1 MTANLHLFLAFL
13 AGLLSFLSPCI
24 LPLIPSYLSFIGGIS
39 LLELQRNR
47 TMRFSIFL
55 QTLFFVLGFSV
66 IFITLGVLFSSTGG
80 ILGNAVQL
88 INIIAGSIVILL
100 GFNFIFDFWKIL
112 NREKRVHIERKP
124 RGFVG
129 SILLGM
135 AFGGGWTPCVGPILA
150 SILILAGSSGKMLSG
165 IFLLI
170 AYSAGLGLPFLLAGL
185 FFSQFAR
192 QLEKIK
198 PHLNRIRIASGIF
211 LIMIGILIL
220 SGRLQ
225 RLNIFLFSSAYTLQ
239 AWQENSPLLSRL
251 VLSALSIIPFLLLLL
266 SYIRKVRKLSRQEEL
281 ALKKI
286 IMPGRIIFLSIFLL
300 LSILTL
306 SGTLNIV
313 TLISYWFTFQGI

>member
-1 MTANLHLFLAFL
+1 MTANLHLSLAFL

-39 LLELQRNR
+39 FTELQRSR

-66 IFITLGVLFSSTGG
+66 VFIALGVLFSSTGG

-88 INIIAGSIVILL
+88 VNIIAGSVVILL

-112 NREKRVHIERKP
+112 NREKRVHIDRKP
-124 RGFVG
+124 VGFLG

-150 SILILAGSSGKMLSG
+150 SILILAGSSGNMLSG

-192 QLEKIK
+192 QMEKIK

-220 SGRLQ
+220 LGRLQ
-225 RLNIFLFSSAYTLQ
+225 RLNIFLFSSAYALQ
-239 AWQENSPLLSRL
+239 AWQESSPLLSRM
-251 VLSALSIIPFLLLLL
+251 VLSALFLIPFILLLF
-266 SYIRKVRKLSRQEEL
+266 SYIHKVKKVRRQEKL
-281 ALKKI
+281 PYKKL
-286 IMPGRIIFLSIFLL
+286 IMPGRIIFLSVFLL
-300 LSILTL
+300 LSVLTL
-306 SGTLNIV
+306 SGTLNIAAI
-313 TLISYWFTFQGI
+313 ISYWFTFQGI

>member
-1 MTANLHLFLAFL
+1 MTANLHLSLAFL

-39 LLELQRNR
+39 FLELQRSR
-47 TMRFSIFL
+47 TKRLSIFL

-66 IFITLGVLFSSTGG
+66 VFIALGVLFSSTGG

-88 INIIAGSIVILL
+88 VNIIAGGVVILL

-112 NREKRVHIERKP
+112 NREKRVHIDRKP
-124 RGFVG
+124 GGFLG

-135 AFGGGWTPCVGPILA
+135 AFVAGWTPCVGPILA

-192 QLEKIK
+192 QMEKIK

-220 SGRLQ
+220 LGRLQ
-225 RLNIFLFSSAYTLQ
+225 RLNIFLFSSAYNLQ
-239 AWQENSPLLSRL
+239 AWQESSPLLSRL
-251 VLSALSIIPFLLLLL
+251 VFSALFLIPFLLLLF
-266 SYIRKVRKLSRQEEL
+266 SYIRKARKVCAQEKL
-281 ALKKI
+281 PLKKL
-286 IMPGRIIFLSIFLL
+286 IMPVRIIFLTIFLL
-300 LSILTL
+300 LGVLSL

-313 TLISYWFTFQGI
+313 AIISYWFTFQGI

>member
-1 MTANLHLFLAFL
+1 MTANLHLSLAFL

-39 LLELQRNR
+39 FLELQRSR
-47 TMRFSIFL
+47 TRRLSIFL

-66 IFITLGVLFSSTGG
+66 VFITLGVLFSSTGG

-88 INIIAGSIVILL
+88 VNIIAGAVVILL

-112 NREKRVHIERKP
+112 NREKRVHIDRKP
-124 RGFVG
+124 PGFLG

-192 QLEKIK
+192 QMEKIK

-220 SGRLQ
+220 LGRLQ

-239 AWQENSPLLSRL
+239 AWQESSPLLSRL
-251 VLSALSIIPFLLLLL
+251 LLSTIFLIPFFLLLF
-266 SYIRKVRKLSRQEEL
+266 SYIRKARKVYEQEKSS
-281 ALKKI
+281 LKKL
-286 IMPGRIIFLSIFLL
+286 IMPGRIIFLTIFLL
-300 LSILTL
+300 LGVLSL
-306 SGTLNIV
+306 SGTVNLV
-313 TLISYWFTFQGI
+313 ELFSLWFTFQGI

>member
-1 MTANLHLFLAFL
+1 MTANLHLSLAFL

-39 LLELQRNR
+39 IFELQRSR
-47 TMRFSIFL
+47 TMRLNIFL
-55 QTLFFVLGFSV
+55 QTLFFVLGFSMV
-66 IFITLGVLFSSTGG
+66 FITLGILFSSTGG

-88 INIIAGSIVILL
+88 VNIIAGSVVILL

-124 RGFVG
+124 GGFLG

-150 SILILAGSSGKMLSG
+150 SILILAGSSGNMLSG

-192 QLEKIK
+192 QMEKIK

-220 SGRLQ
+220 LGRLQ

-239 AWQENSPLLSRL
+239 AWEQSSPLLSRL
-251 VLSALSIIPFLLLLL
+251 VFSALFLIPFFLLLFA
-266 SYIRKVRKLSRQEEL
+266 YIRKARKVREQGKLP
-281 ALKKI
+281 LKKL
-286 IMPGRIIFLSIFLL
+286 IMPGRIIFLTIFLL
-300 LSILTL
+300 LSVLSL
-306 SGTLNIV
+306 SGALNIV
-313 TLISYWFTFQGI
+313 AIISYWFTFQGI

>member
-1 MTANLHLFLAFL
+1 MTANLHLSLAFL

-47 TMRFSIFL
+47 TMRLSIFL

-66 IFITLGVLFSSTGG
+66 VFITLGVLFSSTGG
-80 ILGNAVQL
+80 ILSNAVQL
-88 INIIAGSIVILL
+88 VNIIAGAVVILL
-100 GFNFIFDFWKIL
+100 GFNFIFDFWKIF
-112 NREKRVHIERKP
+112 NREKRVHINRKP
-124 RGFVG
+124 GGFLG

-192 QLEKIK
+192 QMEKIK

-220 SGRLQ
+220 LGRLQ

-239 AWQENSPLLSRL
+239 AWQESSPLLSRL
-251 VLSALSIIPFLLLLL
+251 VLSTLFLIPFFLLLFA
-266 SYIRKVRKLSRQEEL
+266 YIRRANKVRRQEKLS
-281 ALKKI
+281 LKKLI
-286 IMPGRIIFLSIFLL
+286 RPGRIIFLTILL
-300 LSILTL
+300 LLGILTL
-306 SGTLNIV
+306 SGTVNLV
-313 TLISYWFTFQGI
+313 DLLSYWFTFQGI

>member
-1 MTANLHLFLAFL
+1 MTANLHLSLAFL

-39 LLELQRNR
+39 FFELQRSR

-66 IFITLGVLFSSTGG
+66 VFIALGVLFSSTGG

-88 INIIAGSIVILL
+88 VNIIAGAVVILL

-112 NREKRVHIERKP
+112 NREKRVHIDRKP
-124 RGFVG
+124 GGFLG
-129 SILLGM
+129 SLLLGM

-192 QLEKIK
+192 QMEKIK

-220 SGRLQ
+220 LGRLQ

-239 AWQENSPLLSRL
+239 AWQESSPLLSRL
-251 VLSALSIIPFLLLLL
+251 VFSALFLIPFFLLLFLF
-266 SYIRKVRKLSRQEEL
+266 IRKARRVCEQGKLT
-281 ALKKI
+281 LKKL
-286 IMPGRIIFLSIFLL
+286 IMPGRIIFLTIFLL
-300 LSILTL
+300 LSVLSL
-306 SGTLNIV
+306 SGTLDIV
-313 TLISYWFTFQGI
+313 AIISYWFTFQGI

>member
-1 MTANLHLFLAFL
+1 MTANLHLSLAFL

-39 LLELQRNR
+39 FLELQRSR
-47 TMRFSIFL
+47 TMRLNIFL
-55 QTLFFVLGFSV
+55 QTLFFVLGFSMV
-66 IFITLGVLFSSTGG
+66 FITLGILFSSTGG

-88 INIIAGSIVILL
+88 VNIIAGTVVILL

-112 NREKRVHIERKP
+112 SREKRVHIERKP
-124 RGFVG
+124 RGFLG

-150 SILILAGSSGKMLSG
+150 SILILAGSSGNMLSG

-170 AYSAGLGLPFLLAGL
+170 AYSAGLGLPFLMAGL

-192 QLEKIK
+192 QMEKIK

-220 SGRLQ
+220 LGRLQ

-239 AWQENSPLLSRL
+239 AWEQSSPLLSRL
-251 VLSALSIIPFLLLLL
+251 VFSALFLIPFFLLLF
-266 SYIRKVRKLSRQEEL
+266 SYIRKARKVCKQGKLP
-281 ALKKI
+281 LKKL
-286 IMPGRIIFLSIFLL
+286 IMPGRIIFLTIFLL
-300 LSILTL
+300 LSILSL
-306 SGTLNIV
+306 SGALNIAV
-313 TLISYWFTFQGI
+313 IISYWFTFQGI

>member
-1 MTANLHLFLAFL
+1 MTGNLHLSLAFL

-39 LLELQRNR
+39 FLELQSSRR
-47 TMRFSIFL
+47 MRLSIFL

-66 IFITLGVLFSSTGG
+66 VFITLGVLFSSAGG

-88 INIIAGSIVILL
+88 VNIIAGAVVILL

-112 NREKRVHIERKP
+112 NREKRVHIDRKP
-124 RGFVG
+124 GGFLG

-192 QLEKIK
+192 QMEKIK

-220 SGRLQ
+220 LGRLQ

-239 AWQENSPLLSRL
+239 VWQESSPLLSRL
-251 VLSALSIIPFLLLLL
+251 VFSALFLIPFFLLLF
-266 SYIRKVRKLSRQEEL
+266 SYIRKAIKVREQGKLP
-281 ALKKI
+281 LKKL
-286 IMPGRIIFLSIFLL
+286 IMPGRIIFLTIFLL
-300 LSILTL
+300 LSVLSF

-313 TLISYWFTFQGI
+313 AIISYWFTFQGI

>member
-1 MTANLHLFLAFL
+1 MTANLHLSLAFL

-47 TMRFSIFL
+47 TMRLSIFL

-66 IFITLGVLFSSTGG
+66 VFITLGVLFSSTGG
-80 ILGNAVQL
+80 ILSNAVQL
-88 INIIAGSIVILL
+88 VNIIAGAVVILL

-112 NREKRVHIERKP
+112 NREKRVHIDRKP
-124 RGFVG
+124 VGFLG

-150 SILILAGSSGKMLSG
+150 SILILAGSSGKMLNG

-192 QLEKIK
+192 QMEKIK
-198 PHLNRIRIASGIF
+198 PYLNRIRIASGIF

-220 SGRLQ
+220 LGRLQ
-225 RLNIFLFSSAYTLQ
+225 RLNIFLFSSAYTLL
-239 AWQENSPLLSRL
+239 AWQESSPLLSRL
-251 VLSALSIIPFLLLLL
+251 VLSTLFLIPFFLLLFA
-266 SYIRKVRKLSRQEEL
+266 YIRRAKKVRRQGKLS
-281 ALKKI
+281 LKKSI
-286 IMPGRIIFLSIFLL
+286 RPGRIIFLTILL
-300 LSILTL
+300 LLGVFTL
-306 SGTLNIV
+306 SGTLNIGAI
-313 TLISYWFTFQGI
+313 ISYWFTYQGI

>member
-1 MTANLHLFLAFL
+1 MTVNLHLSLAFL

-39 LLELQRNR
+39 LLELQRSR
-47 TMRFSIFL
+47 TMRLSIFL
-55 QTLFFVLGFSV
+55 QSLFFVLGFSV
-66 IFITLGVLFSSTGG
+66 VFITLGVLFSSTGG

-88 INIIAGSIVILL
+88 VNIIAGAVVILL

-112 NREKRVHIERKP
+112 NREKRVHIDRKP
-124 RGFVG
+124 AGFLG

-192 QLEKIK
+192 QMEKIK
-198 PHLNRIRIASGIF
+198 PHLNAIRITSGIF

-220 SGRLQ
+220 LGRLQ

-239 AWQENSPLLSRL
+239 AWQESSPLLSRL
-251 VLSALSIIPFLLLLL
+251 VLSVLFLIPFFLLLFA
-266 SYIRKVRKLSRQEEL
+266 YIRKSRKVCEQGKLP
-281 ALKKI
+281 LKKL
-286 IMPGRIIFLSIFLL
+286 IMPGRIIFLSVFLL
-300 LSILTL
+300 LSVLSL
-306 SGTLNIV
+306 SGTLNIGAI
-313 TLISYWFTFQGI
+313 ISYWFTYQGI

>member
-1 MTANLHLFLAFL
+1 MTANLHLSLAFL

-47 TMRFSIFL
+47 TMRLSIFL

-66 IFITLGVLFSSTGG
+66 VFITLGVLFSSTGG
-80 ILGNAVQL
+80 ILSNAVQL
-88 INIIAGSIVILL
+88 VNIIAGAVVIFL

-112 NREKRVHIERKP
+112 NREKRVHIDRKP
-124 RGFVG
+124 VGFLG

-150 SILILAGSSGKMLSG
+150 SILILAGSSGKMLNG

-192 QLEKIK
+192 QMEKIK
-198 PHLNRIRIASGIF
+198 PYLNRIRIASGIF

-220 SGRLQ
+220 LGRLQ

-239 AWQENSPLLSRL
+239 AWQESSPLLSRL
-251 VLSALSIIPFLLLLL
+251 VLSTLFLIPFFLLLFA
-266 SYIRKVRKLSRQEEL
+266 YIRRAKKVRRQGKLS
-281 ALKKI
+281 LKKSI
-286 IMPGRIIFLSIFLL
+286 RPGRIIFLTILL
-300 LSILTL
+300 LLGVFTL
-306 SGTLNIV
+306 SGTVNLV
-313 TLISYWFTFQGI
+313 DLLSFWFTFQGI

>member
-1 MTANLHLFLAFL
+1 MTANLHLSLAFL

-47 TMRFSIFL
+47 TMRLSIFL

-66 IFITLGVLFSSTGG
+66 VFITLGVLFSSTGG
-80 ILGNAVQL
+80 ILSNAVQL
-88 INIIAGSIVILL
+88 INIIAGAVVILL

-112 NREKRVHIERKP
+112 NREKRVHIDRKP
-124 RGFVG
+124 VGFLG

-150 SILILAGSSGKMLSG
+150 SILILAGSSGKMLNG

-192 QLEKIK
+192 QMEKIK
-198 PHLNRIRIASGIF
+198 PYLNRIRIASGIF

-220 SGRLQ
+220 LGRLQ

-239 AWQENSPLLSRL
+239 AWQESSPLLSRL
-251 VLSALSIIPFLLLLL
+251 VLSTLFLIPFFLLLFA
-266 SYIRKVRKLSRQEEL
+266 YIRRANKVRRQGKLS
-281 ALKKI
+281 LKKSI
-286 IMPGRIIFLSIFLL
+286 RPGRIIFLTILL
-300 LSILTL
+300 LLGVFTL
-306 SGTLNIV
+306 SGTVNLV
-313 TLISYWFTFQGI
+313 DLLSFWFTFQGI